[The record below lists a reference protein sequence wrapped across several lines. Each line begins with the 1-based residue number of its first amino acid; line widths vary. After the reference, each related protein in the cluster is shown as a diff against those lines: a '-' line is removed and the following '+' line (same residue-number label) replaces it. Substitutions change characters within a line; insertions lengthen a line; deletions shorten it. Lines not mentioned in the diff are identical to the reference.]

1 MQDRPV
7 SEKFMLVFLCGLAY
21 FLLDA
26 PFQMT
31 GILPS
36 YAGIKNFLP
45 FTLGLFFGA
54 YGVSGC
60 ISGSLLSSLLL
71 HVSLYEAVYE
81 CFCIV
86 ITGLGMFSGWH
97 YLVKSHKITFKT
109 LPDYGRYIM
118 LTAILSALCL
128 RVPVS
133 VSYCLF
139 GVFVGVPVNI
149 LFSSLLYIEPVLP
162 KNCVRSYDVDF
173 CLFSGMDSLDG
184 ANEVIEMTAD
194 NYGMSMKRTHEI
206 QSCLEELI
214 IRILNADNDAKIS
227 VTLQYGDAI
236 SARLSYGGRKYNP
249 FITGKDEDEI
259 DIMSLKIIKHRA
271 IRASF
276 MYSGGKNIVHVV
288 V

>member
-1 MQDRPV
+1 MKEQPIIERLT
-7 SEKFMLVFLCGLAY
+7 LVFLCGVTY

-26 PFQMT
+26 PLQVT
-31 GILPS
+31 GILPP

-45 FTLGLFFGA
+45 FTLGLFFGI

-60 ISGSLLSSLLL
+60 VLGCVVSSLLL
-71 HVSLYEAVYE
+71 HPTLYDALYECYCVS
-81 CFCIV
+81 V
-86 ITGLGMFSGWH
+86 TGLGMFTGWH
-97 YLVKSHKITFKT
+97 YLVKSHKVTFKT

-118 LTAILSALCL
+118 LIVLMSVLCL

-133 VSYCLF
+133 ASYFLF
-139 GVFVGVPVNI
+139 GTFVSIPVNI
-149 LFSSLLYIEPVLP
+149 LFSSLLHIEPVMP
-162 KNCVRSYDVDF
+162 KNYQRSYDAEF
-173 CLFSGMDSLDG
+173 CLLFGMDSLDG
-184 ANEVIEMTAD
+184 ANEVIETTAE
-194 NYGMSMKRTHEI
+194 NYGLSMKRVLEL

-214 IRILNADNDAKIS
+214 IRILNADKDAKIS

-236 SARLSYGGRKYNP
+236 SAKLTYEGRKYDP
-249 FITGKDEDEI
+249 FIIGKNEDEI

-276 MYSGGKNIVHVV
+276 RYSGGVNMVHVV

>member
-1 MQDRPV
+1 MKAQPI
-7 SEKFMLVFLCGLAY
+7 SEKLTLVLLCGLAY

-45 FTLGLFFGA
+45 FTLGLFFGI
-54 YGVSGC
+54 YGISGC
-60 ISGSLLSSLLL
+60 VLGCIVSSFLL
-71 HVSLYEAVYE
+71 HLTLYDTLYECYCVS
-81 CFCIV
+81 V
-86 ITGLGMFSGWH
+86 TGLGMFTGWH

-118 LTAILSALCL
+118 LTALMSMLCL
-128 RVPVS
+128 RVPVG
-133 VSYCLF
+133 VSYFLF
-139 GVFVGVPVNI
+139 GTFVSIPVNI

-162 KNCVRSYDVDF
+162 KNCARSYDAEF
-173 CLFSGMDSLDG
+173 CLLSGMDSLEG
-184 ANEVIEMTAD
+184 ANEVIEMTAE
-194 NYGMSMKRTHEI
+194 NYGLSMKKVLEI

-236 SARLSYGGRKYNP
+236 SARLTYDGKKHDP

-276 MYSGGKNIVHVV
+276 RYSGGVNIVHVV